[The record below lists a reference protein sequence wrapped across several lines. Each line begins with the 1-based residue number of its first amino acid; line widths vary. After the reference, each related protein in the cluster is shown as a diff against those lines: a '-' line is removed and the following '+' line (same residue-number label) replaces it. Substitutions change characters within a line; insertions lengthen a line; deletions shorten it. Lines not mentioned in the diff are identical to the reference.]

1 MRICYFG
8 AFDIS
13 YTRNNFIRRAL
24 ELNDCHITYCNVPQS
39 WPTYKKVLP
48 LIQQYRKTW
57 RDCDL
62 IVVAEFCQT
71 VVPLAWLLGQITG
84 RPVIFDMVIGL
95 YEASVLE
102 RGRYPVNSF
111 AARKLYYVDKIAG
124 MLSNKILT
132 GTMAYKEYLVNEF
145 GISPEKVQVTP
156 LGVDDQ
162 LFFSKPKSETN
173 TGRFVILYHG
183 SYIPNHGVETIIK
196 AAANLDGYP
205 SFSFRLIGDGEGK
218 ANAMRLA
225 DQLGV
230 ENIEFLSK
238 VPFQQLSDHIADA
251 DIVLGVFG
259 DTSQARKAM
268 ANKVLEGLAMQK
280 PVVTGDTISI
290 RENFKHMEHLWLIPL
305 ADASALSESLI
316 LLSKDTKLMTRLAE
330 VGYSRVIDRL
340 IPIVVGKDLID
351 NLHRIID
358 NEK

>member
-102 RGRYPVNSF
+102 RGRYPINSF
-111 AARKLYYVDKIAG
+111 ASRKLYYVDKIAG
-124 MLSNKILT
+124 MLSTKVLT
-132 GTMAYKEYLVNEF
+132 GTIAYKEYLVNEF

-156 LGVDDQ
+156 LGVDNQ
-162 LFFSKPKSETN
+162 LFFPKPKSETN

-218 ANAMRLA
+218 TNAMRLA

-290 RENFKHMEHLWLIPL
+290 RENFKHMEHLWLVPL
-305 ADASALSESLI
+305 ADPSALSEALI
-316 LLSKDTKLMTRLAE
+316 LLSKDTKLMNRLAE

-340 IPIVVGKDLID
+340 NPIVVGKDLID

-358 NEK
+358 NE

>member
-8 AFDIS
+8 AFDLS

-24 ELNDCHITYCNVPQS
+24 ELNDCQITYCNVPQS

-48 LIQQYRKTW
+48 LIKQYKKIW
-57 RDCDL
+57 RECDL

-102 RGRYPVNSF
+102 RGRYSINSF
-111 AARKLYYVDKIAG
+111 TARKLYFVDKIAG
-124 MLSNKILT
+124 MLSKKVLT

-145 GISPEKVQVTP
+145 KISPKKVQVTP
-156 LGVDDQ
+156 LGVDDH
-162 LFFSKPKSETN
+162 LFFPKPKSETN
-173 TGRFVILYHG
+173 TDRFVIMYHG
-183 SYIPNHGVETIIK
+183 SYIPNHGVETIIQ
-196 AAANLDGYP
+196 AAANLSQYP
-205 SFSFRLIGDGEGK
+205 DLTFRLVGDGEGK
-218 ANAMRLA
+218 SHAMQLA
-225 DQLGV
+225 DKLGV

-238 VPFQQLSDHIADA
+238 VPFEQLSDCIANS

-268 ANKVLEGLAMQK
+268 ANKILEGLAMQK
-280 PVVTGDTISI
+280 PVVTGNTMSI
-290 RENFKHMEHLWLIPL
+290 RENFKHKEHLWLVPL

-316 LLSKDTKLMTRLAE
+316 LLSKDTKLMTQLAE
-330 VGYSRVIDRL
+330 SGCLRVIDRL
-340 IPIVVGKDLID
+340 TPIAVGKDLVD
-351 NLHRIID
+351 SLHTMI
-358 NEK
+358 ESQ

>member
-8 AFDIS
+8 AFDLS

-24 ELNDCHITYCNVPQS
+24 ELNDCHITCCNVPQS
-39 WPTYKKVLP
+39 WPTYKKIFP
-48 LIQQYRKTW
+48 LIRQYRKVW
-57 RDCDL
+57 RKCDL

-84 RPVIFDMVIGL
+84 RPVVFDMVIGL

-102 RGRYPVNSF
+102 RGRYPTYSF
-111 AARKLYYVDKIAG
+111 TARKLYFVDKIAG
-124 MLSNKILT
+124 MLSTKVLT

-145 GISPEKVQVTP
+145 SIAPEKVQVTP
-156 LGVDDQ
+156 LGVDDY
-162 LFFSKPKSETN
+162 LFFPKPKSETN

-259 DTSQARKAM
+259 DTSQSRKAM
-268 ANKVLEGLAMQK
+268 ANKILEGLAMQK

-290 RENFKHMEHLWLIPL
+290 RENFKHMDHLWLVPL
-305 ADASALSESLI
+305 ADARALSEALI
-316 LLSKDTKLMTRLAE
+316 LLDADKKLMTRLAE
-330 VGYSRVIDRL
+330 AGYSRVTDRL
-340 IPIVVGKDLID
+340 TPIVVGKDLIA
-351 NLHRIID
+351 NLYRIVE
-358 NEK
+358 NQ